1 MKPLTTTVGTH
12 LAPHPSTHPRQLV
25 FKDKKVCA
33 GGLMIVHEDALY
45 THHLTLEML
54 KKLVEQ
60 HGGKFQAECN
70 SATDV
75 FMLGEGKLA
84 APPHPRPRMPN
95 NATHPP

>member
-1 MKPLTTTVGTH
+1 MPSPDEVTHTSPLLTH
-12 LAPHPSTHPRQLV
+12 CQLV
-25 FKDKKVCA
+25 FNDKKVCA

-45 THHLTLEML
+45 THHLTLDML
-54 KKLVEQ
+54 KMLVEQ